1 MNADN
6 LDALERVYNRALKLE
21 KAGRL
26 DEAAEAWR
34 EVLRIDPDDCGGA
47 AVRLAAMGRGATPD
61 RASPAYVMTLFD
73 QHADA
78 FDDILV
84 RQLGYDVPNLIAR
97 ALSDCAPGPYARMLD
112 LGCGTGLCAVA
123 LEDITRE
130 RVAVDLSE
138 EMIGLAAERDLYD
151 DLYIGEIVSF
161 LQEQTD
167 EPDWDLIVAADVLP
181 YLGGVEALFHAT
193 ASRLNPDGLFAFS
206 TETLSAEALNGK
218 PFMVGPNHRFAH
230 DLAYLEAA
238 LPKSGLLMLHAEPIT
253 VRHEEGEPVPG
264 HLVLARKER

>member
-1 MNADN
+1 MNAND
-6 LDALERVYNRALKLE
+6 LDALERAYERALKLE
-21 KAGRL
+21 KSGKL
-26 DEAAEAWR
+26 DKATEAWR

-47 AVRLAAMGRGATPD
+47 AVRLAAMGRGETPD

-84 RQLGYDVPNLIAR
+84 RQLGYDVPNLIAG
-97 ALSDCAPGPYARMLD
+97 ALAAHAPGPYPRMLD
-112 LGCGTGLCAVA
+112 LGCGTGLCGVA
-123 LEDITRE
+123 LEPVTTE

-161 LQEQTD
+161 LREQTD
-167 EPDWDLIVAADVLP
+167 EADWDLIVAADVLP
-181 YLGGVEALFHAT
+181 YLGGVEELFS
-193 ASRLNPDGLFAFS
+193 ASSARLNAKGIFAFS
-206 TETLSAEALNGK
+206 TETLDAEALKGR
-218 PFMVGPNHRFAH
+218 PFVVGPNQRFAH
-230 DLAYLEAA
+230 DLAYLEKTLAGTE
-238 LPKSGLLMLHAEPIT
+238 LKLIHAEAIT

-264 HLVLARKER
+264 HLVLARKN